1 MSQVRPNS
9 PLGRVHQQP
18 WTCPARQPLPRVARR
33 GQRPAHRRAGIGI
46 DDSFGG
52 GPHRGPGRH
61 SRRRD
66 PPPARPSTPRR
77 TRRLVSNTAVGGTDV
92 EETGRLHEGGRPP
105 AYRVGGHPRS
115 RPGRRAATRG
125 PAAAWTDEHPPAGIA
140 GWQTHKRT
148 PSAKAATG
156 RSRDGQRPL
165 TRDTLWDRDARLAVS
180 AQVATPVAADGHS
193 VTTDPATPLMYP
205 AVLAALWDSASGCV
219 LHQNFTVGYGC
230 GSISIMTTAFC
241 WRRYS
246 PRPVGGFS
254 MGGSV
259 LRYLL
264 RHTRS
269 DTCLSST

>member
-1 MSQVRPNS
+1 MPQVRPDS

-18 WTCPARQPLPRVARR
+18 WTCPARQPPPRVARR
-33 GQRPAHRRAGIGI
+33 GQQPAHRRAPIGI

-115 RPGRRAATRG
+115 RPGRRTATRG
-125 PAAAWTDEHPPAGIA
+125 PAAAWTDEHPPARTA

-193 VTTDPATPLMYP
+193 AASLRSAGWLRHRVRLTLLTDAIIAWSTTHIEPATQLEFP
-205 AVLAALWDSASGCV
+205 
-219 LHQNFTVGYGC
+219 
-230 GSISIMTTAFC
+230 
-241 WRRYS
+241 
-246 PRPVGGFS
+246 PVAGHY
-254 MGGSV
+254 V
-259 LRYLL
+259 
-264 RHTRS
+264 
-269 DTCLSST
+269 